1 MLKEINKI
9 PACVINNPESVIEV
23 YVDKQNGQVV
33 EKKRLNYN
41 RYKTY
46 TYAVAEY
53 LEMYKHN
60 SLVYNSVLTQ
70 LN

>member
-1 MLKEINKI
+1 MKRDNVIE
-9 PACVINNPESVIEV
+9 PACVINNPESVVEV
-23 YVDKQNGQVV
+23 FVNKEAGTVV
-33 EKKRLNYN
+33 EQKRLNYN

-46 TYAVAEY
+46 TYAVDEY

-60 SLVYNSVLTQ
+60 KSVYQSVLTQ